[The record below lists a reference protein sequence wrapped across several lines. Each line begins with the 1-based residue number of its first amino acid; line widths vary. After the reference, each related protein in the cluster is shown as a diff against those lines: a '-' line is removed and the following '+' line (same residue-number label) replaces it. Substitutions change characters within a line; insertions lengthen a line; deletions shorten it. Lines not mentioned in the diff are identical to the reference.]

1 MHRPA
6 NRSWQHARVSLTR
19 RQIGCTLG
27 VAVVLVLLVGWAL
40 VRGDGGTAAPVL
52 GPDLGPVTT
61 PTAPPGF
68 VPPGEAGRTLL
79 DGFDEM
85 AITVQPAGGG
95 DSLFWCLL
103 AALTAEQRERGLMEV
118 TDLGGYSGMVFVYD
132 FDSTNS
138 FYMRNT
144 PTPLSIAWVAL
155 DGRVVSIKDMAPCED
170 RDGCPTYGSG
180 GTYRYA
186 IEVFQGDLL
195 DLGITEDATVTVGGS
210 CSPA

>member
-1 MHRPA
+1 M
-6 NRSWQHARVSLTR
+6 SLTR

-27 VAVVLVLLVGWAL
+27 VAVVLVLLIGWVL
-40 VRGDGGTAAPVL
+40 VVRGDDGTAAPVL

-68 VPPGEAGRTLL
+68 IPPGEAGRTLL

-132 FDSTNS
+132 VDSTS
-138 FYMRNT
+138 GFYMRNT

-155 DGRVVSIKDMAPCED
+155 DGRVVGIEDMAPCED

-210 CSPA
+210 CSPV